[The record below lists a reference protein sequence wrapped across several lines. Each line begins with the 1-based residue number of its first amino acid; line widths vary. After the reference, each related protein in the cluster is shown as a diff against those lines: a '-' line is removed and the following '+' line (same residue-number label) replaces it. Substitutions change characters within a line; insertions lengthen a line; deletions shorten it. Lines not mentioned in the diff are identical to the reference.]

1 VIKAV
6 LFDFGGVVTTSPF
19 DSFAAYELG
28 NGLPA
33 GLIRAINSTNPDRNA
48 WASLERG
55 EVGVDEFCVRF
66 EREALAVGHRVS
78 GRAVLDLLGGEVRT
92 SMVEAIGAIRSA
104 GLLAACLTNNF
115 RSGAEP
121 GPRSDVAKV
130 MAMFDHVVESSV
142 VGVRKP
148 EPAFYRKALA
158 IIGIGAA
165 EAVFLDDLGINL
177 KPARVMGMT
186 TIKVVDPDLALGELG
201 RLLGVDLHR

>member
-1 VIKAV
+1 
-6 LFDFGGVVTTSPF
+6 
-19 DSFAAYELG
+19 
-28 NGLPA
+28 
-33 GLIRAINSTNPDRNA
+33 
-48 WASLERG
+48 
-55 EVGVDEFCVRF
+55 
-66 EREALAVGHRVS
+66 
-78 GRAVLDLLGGEVRT
+78 
-92 SMVEAIGAIRSA
+92 
-104 GLLAACLTNNF
+104 
-115 RSGAEP
+115 
-121 GPRSDVAKV
+121 VAKV